1 MNDRNSGRRHGLW
14 MERQFRRDCASRLSA
29 RRRAV
34 RRPPP
39 QALQE
44 TPLVAWT
51 ACDTIPPVRATP
63 LMRPSQIRNLIVLVV
78 LLVAGLWASCTA
90 ADFIIEY
97 NWWKEVGQVGTWA
110 SMLWYSIAPAAAGS
124 ILAFVALWVAHA
136 RGLHFAGVRQRDYRW
151 YSWLVPIPLAVV
163 ALLFGSGPIDYWT
176 VMRFIG
182 SRNLSLPADAWKDQ
196 VFSRGL
202 PFYLFDLPFY
212 SEVLGFVFVLAI
224 LCALVFWV
232 TARGWQLS
240 ETFRYGRLDDGPR
253 KTLTIGPGSLLLPGA
268 TRAGFVRII
277 TVILLL
283 GFAVWIYLGNYELLL
298 NSHAFMTGADYVD
311 EKVTLPLRWLLIV
324 VTLGAL
330 PLVWTRSYKKAVILV
345 ASFFILQLALPGIVH
360 AVYVRPN
367 EISIER
373 PYIERHINATAMA
386 FGLNRNAQELPFAAS
401 GQQTVDPVQDATL
414 LDNVRLWDLRAYS
427 ATITQIQALRPYYT
441 FPATDVDRYYPNGR
455 IKQVLLSP
463 REIDVTQLSAEAS
476 QSWINPR
483 FIYTH
488 GFGAV
493 LSEVN
498 KITPDGLP
506 VLLIENAPPEIKSPG
521 FQLTRPEIYYGES
534 TQDPVFVHTA
544 REEFDYPSGDQ
555 NKYSTYQGTGGFPIG
570 SFLLKT
576 AAAISEG
583 EPNMMFTSYLTGQSR
598 MMIYRNVRTR
608 LAHLAPFLNWDPDP
622 YLVITDDGRLVWMVD
637 GYTTSLSH
645 PYSAT
650 LPVTGVDE
658 GANYIRNAVK
668 ATVDAYT
675 GNVALYVFDP
685 SDPIIQVYENLFP
698 KLFRPASEMP
708 PDLRRHARY
717 PEVLFR
723 AQAEAYRIFHMRDP
737 QVFYNK
743 EDIWEVAHTLSGQ
756 SGQPESMQPTYVVAS
771 LPGEKD
777 PEFLLILPFT
787 PRGKDN
793 LIGWMAARC
802 DGDRLGEVVYFQ
814 LSKQQLMYGPM
825 QIESRID
832 QDQNISKDLTLWN
845 QQGSHVLRGNIIALP
860 VSDGF
865 LYVESI
871 YIQDGEA
878 RMPQLKKVVLAMGDR
893 LIYRDTF
900 VEALA
905 ELTGGPTPP
914 SPAISAATSSA
925 ATPPVSTGQ
934 DTSALIEQIGRL
946 REQAEQLVQELEK
959 LEKEAQKNK

>member
-1 MNDRNSGRRHGLW
+1 ML
-14 MERQFRRDCASRLSA
+14 A
-29 RRRAV
+29 
-34 RRPPP
+34 
-39 QALQE
+39 
-44 TPLVAWT
+44 
-51 ACDTIPPVRATP
+51 
-63 LMRPSQIRNLIVLVV
+63 V
-78 LLVAGLWASCTA
+78 LLALSLRAITIA
-90 ADFIIEY
+90 ANFIIDY
-97 NWWKEVGQVGTWA
+97 NWWREVGQVSTWV
-110 SMLWYSIAPAAAGS
+110 SMVWYSVAPVGAGT
-124 ILAFVALWVAHA
+124 LVAFIALWVAHGQ
-136 RGLHFAGVRQRDYRW
+136 GLGFAGIRRRDFRL
-151 YSWLVPIPLAVV
+151 YSRLITVGLAIV
-163 ALLFGSGPIDYWT
+163 AILFASASIDYWT
-176 VMRFIG
+176 VMRFFG
-182 SRNLSLPADAWKDQ
+182 SRGLTLPPDAWRDQ
-196 VFSRGL
+196 VFSRPL
-202 PFYLFDLPFY
+202 SFYMFDLPFY
-212 SEVLGFVFVLAI
+212 SEVLWFVFALAI
-224 LCALVFWV
+224 LCALIFWA
-232 TARGWQLS
+232 TARGWQLWMS
-240 ETFRYGRLDDGPR
+240 GGGLSTLDR
-253 KTLTIGPGSLLLPGA
+253 RARALMLPGA
-268 TRAGFVRII
+268 SRTGFVRII
-277 TVILLL
+277 VALLLL
-283 GFAVWIYLGNYELLL
+283 GLAALFFLGNYDLLFS
-298 NSHAFMTGADYVD
+298 SHAFMTGADYVD
-311 EKVTLPLRWLLIV
+311 AKVTLPLRWLLIIAV
-324 VTLGAL
+324 LAAL
-330 PLVWTRSYKKAVILV
+330 PLAWTSRYKKAAVLV
-345 ASFFILQLALPGIVH
+345 ATFFILQLVLPVIVSAIH
-360 AVYVRPN
+360 VRPN

-373 PYIERHINATAMA
+373 PYIERHIQATADA
-386 FGLNRNAQELPFAAS
+386 FGLNRNATERPFTAS
-401 GQQTVDPVQDATL
+401 GRQTVDAVQDATL
-414 LDNVRLWDLRAYS
+414 LDNIRLWDLRAYG
-427 ATITQIQALRPYYT
+427 ATITQIQALRPYYI
-441 FPATDVDRYYPNGR
+441 FPSTDVDRYFPKGH
-455 IKQVLLSP
+455 IEQVMLSP
-463 REIDVTQLSAEAS
+463 REIDVNQLSAEAS
-476 QSWINPR
+476 QSWVNPR

-488 GFGAV
+488 GFGV
-493 LSEVN
+493 VVSEVN

-521 FQLTRPEIYYGES
+521 FLLTRPEIYYGES
-534 TQDPVFVHTA
+534 TQDPVFVHSA

-576 AAAISEG
+576 AAAISQG
-583 EPNMMFTSYLTGQSR
+583 EPNMIFTGYLTGQSR
-598 MMIYRNVRTR
+598 MMIYRKVRGR

-622 YLVITDDGRLVWMVD
+622 YLVVTDDGRLVWMVD

-668 ATVDAYT
+668 AAVDAYT
-675 GNVALYVFDP
+675 GKVSLYVFDP

-756 SGQPESMQPTYVVAS
+756 SGQPESMQPTYVVAT
-771 LPGEKD
+771 LPGEKE

-802 DGDRLGEVVYFQ
+802 DGDRLGDLVYFQ

-860 VSDGF
+860 VSGGF

-871 YIQDGEA
+871 YIQATEA

-900 VEALA
+900 NEALA
-905 ELTGGPTPP
+905 ELTGGTA
-914 SPAISAATSSA
+914 PAEPALPAAAPASAA
-925 ATPPVSTGQ
+925 PGQ
-934 DTSALIEQIGRL
+934 NLPALTERLSRL
-946 REQAEQLVQELEK
+946 REQAEQLARELGT
-959 LEKEAQKNK
+959 LEKETQKKKKK

>member
-1 MNDRNSGRRHGLW
+1 MVWYSVAPVGAG
-14 MERQFRRDCASRLSA
+14 
-29 RRRAV
+29 
-34 RRPPP
+34 
-39 QALQE
+39 
-44 TPLVAWT
+44 TLVA
-51 ACDTIPPVRATP
+51 
-63 LMRPSQIRNLIVLVV
+63 
-78 LLVAGLWASCTA
+78 
-90 ADFIIEY
+90 FI
-97 NWWKEVGQVGTWA
+97 
-110 SMLWYSIAPAAAGS
+110 
-124 ILAFVALWVAHA
+124 ALWVAHGQ
-136 RGLHFAGVRQRDYRW
+136 GLGFAGIRRRDFRL
-151 YSWLVPIPLAVV
+151 YSRLITVGLAIV
-163 ALLFGSGPIDYWT
+163 AILFASASIDYWT
-176 VMRFIG
+176 VMRFFG
-182 SRNLSLPADAWKDQ
+182 SRGLTLPPDAWRDQ
-196 VFSRGL
+196 VFSRPL
-202 PFYLFDLPFY
+202 SFYMFDLPFY
-212 SEVLGFVFVLAI
+212 SEVLWFVFALAI
-224 LCALVFWV
+224 LCALIFWA
-232 TARGWQLS
+232 TARGWQLWMS
-240 ETFRYGRLDDGPR
+240 GGGLSTLDR
-253 KTLTIGPGSLLLPGA
+253 RARALMLPGA
-268 TRAGFVRII
+268 SRTGFVRII
-277 TVILLL
+277 VALLLL
-283 GFAVWIYLGNYELLL
+283 GLAALFFLGNYDLLFS
-298 NSHAFMTGADYVD
+298 SHAFMTGADYVD
-311 EKVTLPLRWLLIV
+311 AKVTLPLRWLLIIAV
-324 VTLGAL
+324 LAAL
-330 PLVWTRSYKKAVILV
+330 PLAWTSRYKKAAVLV
-345 ASFFILQLALPGIVH
+345 ATFFILQLVLPVIVSAIH
-360 AVYVRPN
+360 VRPN

-373 PYIERHINATAMA
+373 PYIERHIQATADA
-386 FGLNRNAQELPFAAS
+386 FGLNRNATERPFTAS
-401 GQQTVDPVQDATL
+401 GQQTVDAVQDATL
-414 LDNVRLWDLRAYS
+414 LDNIRLWDLRAYG
-427 ATITQIQALRPYYT
+427 ATITQIQALRPYYI
-441 FPATDVDRYYPNGR
+441 FPSTDVDRYFPKGH
-455 IKQVLLSP
+455 IEQVMLSP
-463 REIDVTQLSAEAS
+463 REIDVNQLSAEAS
-476 QSWINPR
+476 QSWVNPR

-488 GFGAV
+488 GFGV
-493 LSEVN
+493 VVSEVN

-521 FQLTRPEIYYGES
+521 FLLTRPEIYYGES
-534 TQDPVFVHTA
+534 TQDPVFVHSA

-576 AAAISEG
+576 AAAISQG
-583 EPNMMFTSYLTGQSR
+583 EPNMIFTGYLTGQSR
-598 MMIYRNVRTR
+598 MMIYRKVRGR

-622 YLVITDDGRLVWMVD
+622 YLVVTDDGRLVWMVD

-668 ATVDAYT
+668 AAVDAYT
-675 GNVALYVFDP
+675 GKVSLYVFDP

-756 SGQPESMQPTYVVAS
+756 SGQPESMQPTYVVAT
-771 LPGEKD
+771 LPGEKE

-802 DGDRLGEVVYFQ
+802 DGDRLGDLVYFQ

-860 VSDGF
+860 VSGGF

-871 YIQDGEA
+871 YIQATEA

-900 VEALA
+900 NEALA
-905 ELTGGPTPP
+905 ELTGGTA
-914 SPAISAATSSA
+914 PAEPALPAAAPASAA
-925 ATPPVSTGQ
+925 PGQ
-934 DTSALIEQIGRL
+934 NLPALTERLSRL
-946 REQAEQLVQELEK
+946 REQAEQLARELGT
-959 LEKEAQKNK
+959 LEKETQKKKKK